1 MQSVDADVREASDQG
16 GKEHVVDIA
25 PELISQHPQPAIT
38 AAQEQPE
45 LSKPQTA
52 VIVKAS
58 KVAVGG
64 DQQEDK
70 LDQ

>member
-1 MQSVDADVREASDQG
+1 VDADVRAASDQG
-16 GKEHVVDIA
+16 GKEHVVNVA
-25 PELISQHPQPAIT
+25 PESISQHTQPAIT

-45 LSKPQTA
+45 IPKPQSA

-58 KVAVGG
+58 KAAVGG